1 MPIERPL
8 PTRRATVSLGQ
19 ELASLL
25 TRGDLVLLEG
35 PLGAGKTYLTRALLR
50 SVGVPH
56 ETPVTSPTFS
66 LVHEYEVR
74 LPAGPARLLHADLY
88 RLDRP
93 GDVAELGLR
102 EARGEGAVLL
112 VEWGERF
119 EAELGG
125 RSIGVR
131 LAVDE
136 GPRRAELTGLAVGPA
151 GALERAPDTARAA
164 RGGAAHG

>member
-8 PTRRATVSLGQ
+8 LTRRATVSLGR
-19 ELASLL
+19 ELGGLIG
-25 TRGDLVLLEG
+25 RGDLVLLEG

-50 SVGVPH
+50 SLGVGR
-56 ETPVTSPTFS
+56 ETPVTSPTFA

-74 LPAGPARLLHADLY
+74 LATGPSRLLHADLY
-88 RLDRP
+88 RLERG

-102 EARGEGAVLL
+102 EARSEGAVLL

-119 EAELGG
+119 EEALGG

-131 LAVDE
+131 LVVDE
-136 GPRRAELTGLAVGPA
+136 GPRRAELTGLVAGPG
-151 GALERAPDTARAA
+151 GALGRAA
-164 RGGAAHG
+164 RQATVATHV